1 MFEEQRDIEPSTQR
15 SESFG
20 SRTAHFS
27 PPALSGA
34 HREPP
39 RAKADQP
46 RSEVTATARAS
57 FVSLTAT
64 ERAPGLDLRV
74 GKSDSPHFESRG
86 KGASSSVRQSSSG
99 KAFQSFVIHFGMPP
113 LTSLWTCL
121 ALQGNGEGSRAF
133 CIVVRGKQGSDSHDR
148 HSPRS
153 GRGEDPAQSIKKP
166 WQPNPLTN
174 TQPWRFVR
182 SRHITPHPLSC
193 VLPLSC
199 LRGPP
204 SRRPAYPML
213 LHVPVVKKEW
223 DQASPFC
230 PERSPPHSAIYVN
243 ITECY
248 TPWSAG
254 VMGSAVA
261 WLHLQLLRTKAG
273 DDGRRCKGAGDAQP
287 ESSPSG

>member
-1 MFEEQRDIEPSTQR
+1 
-15 SESFG
+15 ESFG

-46 RSEVTATARAS
+46 RSEVTATACTVYRQVGSFFAARAS

-153 GRGEDPAQSIKKP
+153 GRGEDPAQ
-166 WQPNPLTN
+166 
-174 TQPWRFVR
+174 R
-182 SRHITPHPLSC
+182 
-193 VLPLSC
+193 
-199 LRGPP
+199 
-204 SRRPAYPML
+204 
-213 LHVPVVKKEW
+213 KKEW